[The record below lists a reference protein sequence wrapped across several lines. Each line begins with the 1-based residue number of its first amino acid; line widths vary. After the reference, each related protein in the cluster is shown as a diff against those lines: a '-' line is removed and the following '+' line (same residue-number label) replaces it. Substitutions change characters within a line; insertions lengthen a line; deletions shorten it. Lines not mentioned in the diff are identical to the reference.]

1 MEKYI
6 DIHSHILPGVD
17 DGSANLEMSMEMLH
31 MAAKDGIS
39 RIILT
44 PHNKPWHRNIDQAE
58 LNEEVNRMQERVQGE
73 GLDIKLYAGSEL
85 YYRNGLTEE
94 LDEGNAGTLANSH
107 YVLVEF
113 EPSADYDYIR
123 NGVYALLMGGYCPI
137 IAHVERYK
145 NVCSKMDRV
154 VELIRMGCFMQ
165 VNAGSIM
172 GNYGFGIRQFV
183 KKMLKQNLL
192 HFVATDAHD
201 LTGRRSCLS
210 ECAEYVRKK
219 YGESSMRRLFYD
231 NPMCVLHDEDIG
243 NREEDQY
250 GKSQGK

>member
-17 DGSANLEMSMEMLH
+17 DGSANLEMSIEMLH

-39 RIILT
+39 QIILT
-44 PHNKPWHRNIDQAE
+44 PHNKPWHRNIDRAE
-58 LNEEVNRMQERVQGE
+58 IGAEVDRLQNRIQKEA
-73 GLDIKLYAGSEL
+73 LDIKLHTGSEL

-94 LDEGNAGTLANSH
+94 LDEGKAETLANSH
-107 YVLVEF
+107 YVLIEF

-123 NGVYALLMGGYCPI
+123 NGAYALLMGGYYPI

-172 GNYGFGIRQFV
+172 GNYGFGIRQLV
-183 KKMLKQNLL
+183 KKMLKQNLI

-201 LTGRRSCLS
+201 LTKRRPCLS
-210 ECAEYVRKK
+210 ECAEYIGKK
-219 YGESSMRRLFYD
+219 YGESSRRRLFYD
-231 NPMCVLHDEDIG
+231 NPMCVLCDEVVG
-243 NREEDQY
+243 NRKED
-250 GKSQGK
+250 

>member
-1 MEKYI
+1 MENYI

-17 DGSANLEMSMEMLH
+17 DGSANLEMSMEMLY

-39 RIILT
+39 QIILT
-44 PHNKPWHRNIDQAE
+44 PHNKPWYRNMDRTEIE
-58 LNEEVNRMQERVQGE
+58 TEVNRLQERMQEE
-73 GLDIKLYAGSEL
+73 ALDIKLYTGNEL

-94 LDEGNAGTLANSH
+94 LDERKAGTLADSH

-123 NGVYALLMGGYCPI
+123 NGAYALLMGGYYPI

-154 VELIRMGCFMQ
+154 MELIRLGCFMQ
-165 VNAGSIM
+165 INAGSIM
-172 GNYGFGIRQFV
+172 GNHGFGTKRFV
-183 KKMLKQNLL
+183 KKMLKQDLV

-201 LTGRRSCLS
+201 LARRRPCLS
-210 ECAEYVRKK
+210 ECAGYIGKK
-219 YGESSMRRLFYD
+219 YGESSKRRLFCD
-231 NPMCVLHDEDIG
+231 NPACVLHDKYIEDWK
-243 NREEDQY
+243 ED
-250 GKSQGK
+250 